1 MMMVL
6 LKQLVLEKNIFA
18 NQMIEECM
26 LLANECA
33 ADLLN
38 NKFGYAPF
46 RVHEEPDQLKLETLE
61 KNLR

>member
-1 MMMVL
+1 
-6 LKQLVLEKNIFA
+6 
-18 NQMIEECM
+18 MIEECM

-46 RVHEEPDQLKLETLE
+46 RVHEEPDQLKT
-61 KNLR
+61 